1 MLARM
6 KSSLRVSLEGRDD
19 EGLSIHLNIGTRLVE
34 VLSVIPVS
42 SELVT
47 EVELDTLDKKSKVGQ
62 LEVFSFYRSSSND

>member
-1 MLARM
+1 MLTWM

-47 EVELDTLDKKSKVGQ
+47 DVELDILDKRSK
-62 LEVFSFYRSSSND
+62 

>member
-1 MLARM
+1 
-6 KSSLRVSLEGRDD
+6 
-19 EGLSIHLNIGTRLVE
+19 LVE

-47 EVELDTLDKKSKVGQ
+47 DVELDKLDKKSKVGQ